1 MNEYE
6 EIFRKRISLRRLPSG
21 IDKIINRTIAAIE
34 VLLSNPIIDK
44 DRRASLA
51 SSCSKTTTQYN
62 FDLLTLNLQIIQNI
76 RRGHQRLLLDLQEKV
91 LQTDWTEAG
100 KQAIV
105 NRQQAK
111 MKRHELHLKHK
122 LNSFFDEATMV

>member
-51 SSCSKTTTQYN
+51 SSCSKTITQYK
-62 FDLLTLNLQIIQNI
+62 FDLLTLNLHIIQNI
-76 RRGHQRLLLDLQEKV
+76 RRGHQRLLLDLQEKL

-111 MKRHELHLKHK
+111 MKRHELYLKHK
-122 LNSFFDEATMV
+122 LNSFFDEAPMV